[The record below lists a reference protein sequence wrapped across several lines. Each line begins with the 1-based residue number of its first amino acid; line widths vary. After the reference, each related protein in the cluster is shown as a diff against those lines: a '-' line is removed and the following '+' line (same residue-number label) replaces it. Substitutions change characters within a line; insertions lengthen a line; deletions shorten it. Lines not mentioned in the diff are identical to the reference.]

1 VDKPLTYPALGFG
14 LGLRKEHYQAILDRR
29 PAVDWFEAL
38 TENYLVP
45 GGKPLYY
52 LERVREL
59 YPMVLHGVSLSVGSS
74 DPLDW
79 GYLNQVRDLAE
90 RIRPAWI
97 SDHLCFTGVGGLN
110 AHDLLPLPY
119 TGDAV
124 RHVAQRVG
132 EVQDFLG
139 RRILLENV
147 SSYLSYKN
155 AEMSEWAF
163 LSAVA
168 EEADCLIL
176 LDINNIYVSAYN
188 HGFDP
193 LEYLDGV
200 PAERIQQHHLAGHQ
214 NYGDYIIDTHDH
226 PVIDPVWD
234 LYAEALKRYGPRS
247 CMIERDADIPPL
259 DILLEE
265 LKQVR
270 DIAHAEMVDA

>member
-1 VDKPLTYPALGFG
+1 
-14 LGLRKEHYQAILDRR
+14 
-29 PAVDWFEAL
+29 
-38 TENYLVP
+38 
-45 GGKPLYY
+45 
-52 LERVREL
+52 
-59 YPMVLHGVSLSVGSS
+59 
-74 DPLDW
+74 
-79 GYLNQVRDLAE
+79 
-90 RIRPAWI
+90 
-97 SDHLCFTGVGGLN
+97 
-110 AHDLLPLPY
+110 
-119 TGDAV
+119 
-124 RHVAQRVG
+124 
-132 EVQDFLG
+132 
-139 RRILLENV
+139 
-147 SSYLSYKN
+147 
-155 AEMSEWAF
+155 
-163 LSAVA
+163 
-168 EEADCLIL
+168 
-176 LDINNIYVSAYN
+176 VSAYN